1 MIPRLG
7 DGNHIEVEYSIFSTS
22 LENDSPS
29 RGRKR
34 GHPRISPRY
43 SWRLEND
50 SPSRGR
56 KPNAIKQEAKD
67 RRSLEN
73 DSPSRG
79 RKHLRSGLIT
89 LRRILFR
96 K

>member
-7 DGNHIEVEYSIFSTS
+7 DGNHIMIHCIGSSRRYIS

-29 RGRKR
+29 RGRKLD
-34 GHPRISPRY
+34 GIVTKTFEQY
-43 SWRLEND
+43 GLEND

-56 KPNAIKQEAKD
+56 KRKNADNGGAVKG
-67 RRSLEN
+67 LEN

-79 RKHLRSGLIT
+79 RKRNM
-89 LRRILFR
+89 
-96 K
+96 